1 MSFAHGARGRR
12 KKFITH
18 EGGPKPSHIVE
29 LMLSLDVR
37 LVKILHTPSP
47 HPFPF
52 IDNIHGTCSRKKE
65 YKKESV
71 RSARGLGAP
80 KHVTGSWAAL
90 FALPHLWS
98 KYTCTAAHTSQACL
112 SRVLRL
118 HLLVLD
124 MDTQPLRAQCSGG
137 ASFRTRPR
145 ALSLRYI
152 TR

>member
-1 MSFAHGARGRR
+1 VSFAHGARGRR
-12 KKFITH
+12 KKFIIH

-29 LMLSLDVR
+29 LTLSLDVR

-65 YKKESV
+65 YKKETV
-71 RSARGLGAP
+71 RSARSLGMP
-80 KHVTGSWAAL
+80 THVTGPWAAL
-90 FALPHLWS
+90 FALPRLRS
-98 KYTCTAAHTSQACL
+98 KCAFTAADTSQACL

-124 MDTQPLRAQCSGG
+124 MDTQPLRAQCSVG
-137 ASFRTRPR
+137 ASFRTRLS
-145 ALSLRYI
+145 ALSL
-152 TR
+152 